1 MGAGYGAVSMDDL
14 HEDFRGAL
22 EAYLEAMPDGG
33 LFDLHEFAHL
43 LGVVLVEVVE
53 SAAPEGAD
61 VSATLL
67 DLAVTVM
74 MSLIVSGDEEDETPT
89 IN

>member
-1 MGAGYGAVSMDDL
+1 VSMDNL
-14 HEDFRGAL
+14 HEDFRDAL
-22 EAYLEAMPDGG
+22 AAHLEAMPDGG

-43 LGVVLVEVVE
+43 LGAVLVEIVE

-67 DLAVTVM
+67 DLGATVM
-74 MSLIVSGDEEDETPT
+74 MSLAVSGDEEDETPT